1 MWKIGRWLM
10 GAAAL
15 FGVGTGTAAE
25 DPKSSTS
32 EDEVQIRSLVGA
44 EIFSN
49 ICLREMPNAQA
60 MRGKIA
66 QRQGDPISEPEV
78 AKDLINL
85 LAIDQIFEAFD
96 VKNLQVDTH
105 AAIVASDASRVFG
118 KGIGASVYVIEA
130 DIKLGRLLFCGVAV
144 PDADMA
150 HLKQRLTKLLG
161 RDEDYEVIANLRDR
175 PGEQTK
181 WLNWNTSGGATK
193 VIWVGLGVPW
203 GVAKDSGSALHLG
216 AAGLI
221 PRQ

>member
-1 MWKIGRWLM
+1 M

-15 FGVGTGTAAE
+15 FGVGGGTAAA
-25 DPKSSTS
+25 DPKPSTS
-32 EDEVQIRSLVGA
+32 EDEVEIRSLVGA
-44 EIFSN
+44 EIFAK

-60 MRGKIA
+60 MRDKIT
-66 QRQGDPISEPEV
+66 QRQGDPISEPKA

-96 VKNLQVDTH
+96 VKNLQVDTQ
-105 AAIVASDASRVFG
+105 AAIVDPDASRAFG

-130 DIKLGRLLFCGVAV
+130 DINLGRLLFCGVAV

-150 HLKQRLTKLLG
+150 HLKQRLTDMLG
-161 RDEDYEVIANLRDR
+161 RDAEYEVIANLRDT

-203 GVAKDSGSALHLG
+203 GTSKDSGSALHLG

-221 PRQ
+221 PRQH